1 MIQIS
6 TENQDFCPSKQPYGD
21 QIPPQCFVEKYLGE
35 KIHKISY
42 DTYEREI
49 ERYDGDKNSGF

>member
-1 MIQIS
+1 MEIKS
-6 TENQDFCPSKQPYGD
+6 HLNALLK
-21 QIPPQCFVEKYLGE
+21 KYLGE

-49 ERYDGDKNSGF
+49 ERYDGDKTPVFEKIFFTTH